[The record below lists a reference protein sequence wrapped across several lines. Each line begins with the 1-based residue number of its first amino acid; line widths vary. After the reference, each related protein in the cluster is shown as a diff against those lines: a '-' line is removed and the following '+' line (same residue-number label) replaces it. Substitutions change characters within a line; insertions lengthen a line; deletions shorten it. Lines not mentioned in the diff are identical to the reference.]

1 VSANRTESDEPSA
14 VARRYARRNVGDR
27 YSMLRPEV
35 WHGVQERQRTMLQM
49 FVQYFGRCDLAQL
62 RLTEVGCGS
71 GTNLIDFLRVGFAP
85 EHLRGIELLP
95 ERVKAAR
102 RILPAAVAVHEGDAN
117 SINIALASQDVVFQ
131 SVVFSSLLD
140 NEFQQELAHR
150 MWSWVKP
157 GGGVLWYDFI
167 YNNPSN
173 PDVRGVPVKRVRAL
187 FPEASVIVRHI
198 TLAPPISRRVC
209 RIHPNAYYL
218 FNALPLLRT
227 HVLCWIPKRDESIR

>member
-1 VSANRTESDEPSA
+1 VSADHTGSDEARA
-14 VARRYARRNVGDR
+14 VAERYARRNVGDR

-35 WHGVQERQRTMLQM
+35 WHGMQERQRVMLRM
-49 FVQYFGRCDLAQL
+49 FVQYLGRRDLAQL
-62 RLTEVGCGS
+62 KLLEVGCGS
-71 GTNLIDFLRVGFAP
+71 GANLIDFIRFGFAP
-85 EHLRGIELLP
+85 KNLCGIELLP
-95 ERVKAAR
+95 ERVTVAR
-102 RILPAAVAVHEGDAN
+102 QILPAAVAVHEGDAN
-117 SINIALASQDVVFQ
+117 SIDIPLASQDVVFQ
-131 SVVFSSLLD
+131 SAVFSSLLD
-140 NEFQQELAHR
+140 NGFQQELAHR

-173 PDVRGVPVKRVRAL
+173 PDVRGIPVKRVRAL
-187 FPEASVIVRHI
+187 FPEGAAIVRHV